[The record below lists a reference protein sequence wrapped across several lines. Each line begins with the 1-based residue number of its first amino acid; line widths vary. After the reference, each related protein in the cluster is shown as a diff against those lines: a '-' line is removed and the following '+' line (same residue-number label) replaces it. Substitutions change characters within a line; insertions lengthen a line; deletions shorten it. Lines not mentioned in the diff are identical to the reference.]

1 MRRSLA
7 IFAVVASAASFAAA
21 EALLACAATTVAPT
35 ISPVTGII
43 IRSEQLVVGKGC
55 GLGAT
60 QIFKY
65 AAIVLNG
72 DDVAVAGAT
81 YDCFADG
88 TFVNLAATDGGSFSF
103 KVVIAAFNSAAYRA
117 QSSAIEVAAN
127 RADIALLAKLKA
139 TWTTDCVASQ
149 QQDIEVLA
157 VCGPL
162 TVPAAGP
169 MQSNASIQLLT
180 ESFVGAD
187 GGLAKCGVYDTVRAV
202 AMFNGQSLDA
212 GTVTCPAPLVVDPVA
227 APADYT
233 LQVNVAAG
241 DAAIGSATCRGQTS
255 PGLAST
261 PTCPP
266 LR

>member
-1 MRRSLA
+1 VRRSLA
-7 IFAVVASAASFAAA
+7 IFAIVASAGSVAGAV
-21 EALLACAATTVAPT
+21 ALLACSDAAVSPT

-43 IRSEQLVVGKGC
+43 IRSEQLVIGKGC

-60 QIFKY
+60 QIYKY
-65 AAIVLNG
+65 AAIVING
-72 DDVAVAGAT
+72 DNVPVAGAT

-103 KVVIAAFNSAAYRA
+103 KVAIAAFNASAYNA
-117 QSSAIEVAAN
+117 QSSAIEAAAN
-127 RADIALLAKLKA
+127 RADLGGLARLRA

-162 TVPAAGP
+162 TVPVAGP
-169 MQSNASIQLLT
+169 TQASATIQLLT
-180 ESFVGAD
+180 ESFVTTD
-187 GGLAKCGVYDTVRAV
+187 GGLAKCGAYDTVRAV
-202 AMFNGQSLDA
+202 AMFNGQSVDA
-212 GTVTCPAPLVVDPVA
+212 GAVLCPAPLVVDPAV
-227 APADYT
+227 APADYM

-241 DAAIGSATCRGQTS
+241 DAAAGSTTCRGQTS
-255 PGLAST
+255 PGLPST
-261 PTCPP
+261 PSCLP